1 MTKQELHAQYGPKLV
16 CPLPGPKARAAV
28 EADHRLISPSYT
40 RSYPLVAKR
49 GRGVRIEDADGNE
62 FLDFAA
68 GIAVVSTGH
77 CHPEVVAAIQKQAAE
92 LIHISGTDFY
102 NELLTDLAER
112 LSAVAPMPGPHRF
125 FYGNSG
131 AEAIECALKLARYHT
146 GRQQIISFFGAFHG
160 RTMGA
165 LSLTGSKPQ
174 QKRRFSPLVP
184 GVTHVRYPYVYRG
197 CTAAR
202 RKRKPSAW
210 AARATSR
217 RNSSRPSCRRK
228 RWPRSSSSLSR
239 ARADLCRRPTN
250 FLRELRAICDRH
262 GILLVADEVQCGC
275 GRTGKWWAIEHSG
288 VEPDIV
294 CMAKGIASGM
304 PLGVCMTRAEI
315 MDWAPGSHASTF
327 GGNPVS
333 IAAALATMDIIEREA
348 IANAAR
354 VGEFMLER
362 VRGWKHS
369 HRSVGDVRGR
379 GLMIGIEIVK
389 DKATREPAAELRN
402 RIETLAFERGLMIL
416 GCGETSL
423 RLSPAAH
430 RQQGGSYGG
439 ARHSGRGADG
449 GGEGIRT
456 ERGCGRRRPEL
467 RTVSAWIAGKMEPAQ
482 RVCRVAAA
490 SAAQSVDCVQSV
502 D

>member
-1 MTKQELHAQYGPKLV
+1 MNTQELHAKYGPKLV
-16 CPLPGPKARAAV
+16 TRLPGPKARAAV
-28 EADHRLISPSYT
+28 EADTRLISPSYT
-40 RSYPLVAKR
+40 RSYPLVAKS
-49 GRGVRIEDADGNE
+49 GRGVRVTDADGNE

-102 NELLTDLAER
+102 YEGLTELAGR
-112 LSAVAPMPGPHRF
+112 LSAVAPMRGPHRF

-131 AEAIECALKLARYHT
+131 AEAIECALKIARYHT
-146 GRQQIISFFGAFHG
+146 GRQQVISFLGAFHG

-165 LSLTGSKPQ
+165 LSLTASKPQ
-174 QKRRFSPLVP
+174 QKRRFAPLVP

-197 CTAAR
+197 CTGGPEEEEAFSLGCARYIEDKLFKTALPPEEVAAIFVEPIQGEGGFVPA
-202 RKRKPSAW
+202 PS
-210 AARATSR
+210 
-217 RNSSRPSCRRK
+217 
-228 RWPRSSSSLSR
+228 
-239 ARADLCRRPTN
+239 N

-262 GILLVADEVQCGC
+262 GILLVADEVQCGA

-333 IAAALATMDIIEREA
+333 IAAALATMNILEREA
-348 IANAAR
+348 IANAAT

-362 VRGWKHS
+362 VRGWKQS
-369 HRSVGDVRGR
+369 HALVGDVRGR

-402 RIETLAFERGLMIL
+402 RIETLAFERGLMLL

-423 RLSPAAH
+423 RLSPPLIVTKEEATVALDILEESLA
-430 RQQGGSYGG
+430 Q
-439 ARHSGRGADG
+439 
-449 GGEGIRT
+449 T
-456 ERGCGRRRPEL
+456 EREHEH
-467 RTVSAWIAGKMEPAQ
+467 SA
-482 RVCRVAAA
+482 VAATA
-490 SAAQSVDCVQSV
+490 V
-502 D
+502 

>member
-49 GRGVRIEDADGNE
+49 GRGVRIEDPDGNE

-102 NELLTDLAER
+102 NEALTDLATR

-131 AEAIECALKLARYHT
+131 AEAIECALKVARYHT

-174 QKRRFSPLVP
+174 QKRRFAPLVP

-197 CTAAR
+197 CKGNAQEAEAFSLECARYIEEKLFKTTVAPEEVAAIFIE
-202 RKRKPSAW
+202 PIQGEGGFVPAP
-210 AARATSR
+210 A
-217 RNSSRPSCRRK
+217 
-228 RWPRSSSSLSR
+228 
-239 ARADLCRRPTN
+239 N
-250 FLRELRAICDRH
+250 FLRELRAICNRH
-262 GILLVADEVQCGC
+262 GILLVSDEVQSGC
-275 GRTGKWWAIEHSG
+275 GRTGQWWAIQDSG

-294 CMAKGIASGM
+294 CIAKGIASGM
-304 PLGVCMTRAEI
+304 PLGICMTRAEI

-333 IAAALATMDIIEREA
+333 IAAALATMDILEREA
-348 IANAAR
+348 IANAAH

-362 VRGWKHS
+362 LRGWKQS
-369 HRSVGDVRGR
+369 HPSIGDVRGR

-389 DKATREPAAELRN
+389 DKATREPAVELRN
-402 RIETLAFERGLMIL
+402 RVETLAFERGLIVL

-423 RLSPAAH
+423 RLSPPLIVSKEEATVALDILEEVLTQAEKEH
-430 RQQGGSYGG
+430 EL
-439 ARHSGRGADG
+439 SG
-449 GGEGIRT
+449 
-456 ERGCGRRRPEL
+456 
-467 RTVSAWIAGKMEPAQ
+467 
-482 RVCRVAAA
+482 VAAVTA
-490 SAAQSVDCVQSV
+490 
-502 D
+502 

>member
-1 MTKQELHAQYGPKLV
+1 MTKQEMHAQFGPKLV

-28 EADHRLISPSYT
+28 AADDRLISPSYT

-49 GRGVRIEDADGNE
+49 GRGIRVEDVDGNE

-68 GIAVVSTGH
+68 GIAVTSTGH

-102 NELLTDLAER
+102 NEPLTDLAER

-146 GRQQIISFFGAFHG
+146 GRQHIISFFGAFHG

-184 GVTHVRYPYVYRG
+184 GVTHIRYPYAYRG
-197 CTAAR
+197 CSGGPQEEEAFSLGCARYLEEKLFKTILPPEEVAAVFIE
-202 RKRKPSAW
+202 PIQGEGGYVVA
-210 AARATSR
+210 
-217 RNSSRPSCRRK
+217 P
-228 RWPRSSSSLSR
+228 
-239 ARADLCRRPTN
+239 DN
-250 FLRELRAICDRH
+250 FLRELRAICSRH
-262 GILLVADEVQCGC
+262 GILLVADEVQSGA

-288 VEPDIV
+288 VEPDMV

-315 MDWAPGSHASTF
+315 MNWVPGSHASTF

-333 IAAALATMDIIEREA
+333 IAAALATMDVLEREG
-348 IANAAR
+348 IANAGH
-354 VGEFMLER
+354 VGGKMLER
-362 VRGWKHS
+362 LHGWTETHPL
-369 HRSVGDVRGR
+369 VGEVRGR
-379 GLMIGIEIVK
+379 GLMIGIELVK
-389 DKATREPAAELRN
+389 DKATREPATALRN

-423 RLSPAAH
+423 RLCPPLIVTEEEATVALDILEDALAQVEKEHAH
-430 RQQGGSYGG
+430 
-439 ARHSGRGADG
+439 A
-449 GGEGIRT
+449 T
-456 ERGCGRRRPEL
+456 EL
-467 RTVSAWIAGKMEPAQ
+467 
-482 RVCRVAAA
+482 AAA
-490 SAAQSVDCVQSV
+490 TA
-502 D
+502 